1 MNDCFE
7 FALSLRPSEWRL
19 RGKGVRPI
27 NISLLRSEEESNGQK
42 HIGHQIRDLFGGSPV
57 KLFLGLLVVVFATTL
72 CVQAQQPVSPWLSE
86 ADQTRLEA
94 LRKSGLE
101 ALYNIDY
108 DKAYRDFKQIADL
121 YPNHPAGPQL
131 LAARLWIKTLYE
143 SRRLQSSLY
152 NSESFYTNGDDKV
165 DPKLVDEFR
174 SLTREAKRL
183 SEARLKVD
191 PKDIEAL
198 DFRAN
203 TEGLKASF
211 EEAVER
217 RHYAAL
223 RDGNDAVE
231 HQREILKLDPKRI
244 DAQLT
249 IGLYE
254 YVVGS
259 LPLPIKL
266 IAGVTGYRGSKK
278 KGLAML
284 EQVAKEGHW
293 AQDDA
298 KTVLVLLYT
307 REKRFEDVLTIT
319 RELSAKYPRNYLFR
333 LETADA
339 LVSIAEVKRKN
350 KDIAGAVQAEK
361 EAFATFDELLRDRN
375 VRDAAIRAL
384 DLIHFK
390 YGEVLLTAGQ
400 NDRAAKEFITTTKV
414 DSAEPGLVTMA
425 HLFAG
430 RAYDVS
436 GKRDEA
442 VAQYKEVLT
451 RPNVYDAHEEARRGL
466 KQAYQPLQFAL
477 REVEQ

>member
-1 MNDCFE
+1 MKA
-7 FALSLRPSEWRL
+7 FAVL
-19 RGKGVRPI
+19 
-27 NISLLRSEEESNGQK
+27 
-42 HIGHQIRDLFGGSPV
+42 
-57 KLFLGLLVVVFATTL
+57 LLVLVSATL
-72 CVQAQQPVSPWLSE
+72 NVRAQQPTPQATAWLTDAE
-86 ADQTRLEA
+86 KVRFEV

-108 DKAYRDFKQIADL
+108 DKALKDFKEIATL
-121 YPNHPAGPQL
+121 YPNHPGGPQL

-152 NSESFYTNGDDKV
+152 GSESFYTNGDDKV
-165 DPKLVDEFR
+165 DPKVLDEFR
-174 SLTREAKRL
+174 ALTREAKRL
-183 SEARLKVD
+183 SEAKLKQD
-191 PKDIEAL
+191 PKNIEAM
-198 DFRAN
+198 DFLAN

-211 EEAVER
+211 AEAVER
-217 RHYAAL
+217 RHFAAL
-223 RDGNDAVE
+223 RDGNDAVSL
-231 HQREILKLDPKRI
+231 HRNILKMDPKYI

-278 KGLAML
+278 RGLSML
-284 EQVAKEGHW
+284 EQVAKEGRW

-307 REKRFEDVLTIT
+307 REKRFADVLTLT

-339 LVSIAEVKRKN
+339 LVSLAAVKRKE
-350 KDIAGAVQAEK
+350 KDLAGAVQAEK

-375 VRDAAIRAL
+375 ARDAAVRAL

-390 YGEVLLTAGQ
+390 YGEVLFMAGQ
-400 NDRAAKEFITTTKV
+400 NDRAAKEFLTTTKV
-414 DSAEPGLVTMA
+414 DKAEPGLVTMA
-425 HLFAG
+425 HLYAA

-442 VAQYKEVLT
+442 VAQYKEVLA
-451 RPNVYDAHEEARRGL
+451 RPNVYDAHEEARKGL
-466 KQAYQPLQFAL
+466 KQAYKAEVVTQK
-477 REVEQ
+477 EVEQ